1 MVQIP
6 EKFLPTP
13 QSLFDKQAGLTINK
27 QALGRIVAAFKGEFV
42 FISEQQRP
50 PEPLFIA
57 HSAAH
62 FKS

>member
-27 QALGRIVAAFKGEFV
+27 
-42 FISEQQRP
+42 
-50 PEPLFIA
+50 
-57 HSAAH
+57 
-62 FKS
+62 